1 MASATTACGGGPV
14 TRPASLYWLLG
25 AACLVAGAWL
35 VCPAGQCRVP
45 WLDLAGLGLAHQL
58 RNTTL
63 DGVMT
68 VITHFGSIW
77 LLLPLAGVGAV
88 WLWLRKRRMDSGFLL
103 LALLGATALA
113 QLAKLWVA
121 RPRPDLYA
129 MSFTPPLPMP
139 ADLSFPSAH
148 SMQVAAL
155 ATALFLLLT
164 RRRAEW
170 HNPLTA
176 VLAMLLAAL
185 AVSVGL
191 SRIYLQVHFPS
202 DVLAGLLAG
211 TFWVFGLHTLM
222 FPRSARC
229 GQNTA
234 SGNTPGDTA

>member
-1 MASATTACGGGPV
+1 M
-14 TRPASLYWLLG
+14 LG
-25 AACLVAGAWL
+25 AASLVAGAWL
-35 VCPAGQCRVP
+35 VCPAAQCFVP
-45 WLDLAGLGLAHQL
+45 GLDQAGLGLAHQL
-58 RNTTL
+58 RSTTL
-63 DGVMT
+63 DGLMAI
-68 VITHFGSIW
+68 ITSFGSIW
-77 LLLPLAGVGAV
+77 LLLPLASVGAA
-88 WLWLRKRRMDSGFLL
+88 WLWFRRLRMESGFML

-113 QLAKLWVA
+113 QLVKLWVA

-129 MSFTPPLPMP
+129 ISLPMP

-148 SMQVAAL
+148 SMQAAAL

-164 RRRAEW
+164 CRRAEW
-170 HNPLTA
+170 RNPLTA
-176 VLAMLLAAL
+176 ALAMLLATL

-222 FPRSARC
+222 FPQPARC

-234 SGNTPGDTA
+234 SGDTP

>member
-1 MASATTACGGGPV
+1 MFRYFRDTALGHVRLDCAPGYAVTRATT
-14 TRPASLYWLLG
+14 LYWLLG
-25 AACLVAGAWL
+25 AASLVAGAWL

-45 WLDLAGLGLAHQL
+45 GLDLAGLGLARQL

-63 DGVMT
+63 DGLMPIVT
-68 VITHFGSIW
+68 YFGSIW
-77 LLLPLAGVGAV
+77 LLLPLASAGAV
-88 WLWLRKRRMDSGFLL
+88 WLWFRRLRMESGFLL

-129 MSFTPPLPMP
+129 ILQPMP

-148 SMQVAAL
+148 SMQLAAM

-164 RRRAEW
+164 RQRVESRV
-170 HNPLTA
+170 PLAT
-176 VLAMLLAAL
+176 LLAAL
-185 AVSVGL
+185 VFLVGL

-211 TFWVFGLHTLM
+211 AFWVFGLHALM
-222 FPRSARC
+222 FTKAAKTS
-229 GQNTA
+229 QNLA
-234 SGNTPGDTA
+234 SGDMA

>member
-1 MASATTACGGGPV
+1 M
-14 TRPASLYWLLG
+14 TRPVIVYWLLG

-45 WLDLAGLGLAHQL
+45 GLDLAGLGLAHQL

-63 DGVMT
+63 DGLM
-68 VITHFGSIW
+68 VIVTHFGSIW
-77 LLLPLAGVGAV
+77 LLLPLAGAGAV
-88 WLWLRKRRMDSGFLL
+88 RLWFRKRRMDSGFLL
-103 LALLGATALA
+103 LALLGATALT
-113 QLAKLWVA
+113 QLTKVWVA

-129 MSFTPPLPMP
+129 MSFVPPLPMP

-148 SMQVAAL
+148 SMQAAAL

-170 HNPLTA
+170 HNPLTVA
-176 VLAMLLAAL
+176 LAMLLAAL

-211 TFWVFGLHTLM
+211 TFWVFGLHALM
-222 FPRSARC
+222 FRQSARC

-234 SGNTPGDTA
+234 SGSTAGDTP

>member
-1 MASATTACGGGPV
+1 MI
-14 TRPASLYWLLG
+14 RPAILYWMLG
-25 AACLVAGAWL
+25 AASLAAGAWL
-35 VCPAGQCRVP
+35 VCPAGQCFVP
-45 WLDLAGLGLAHQL
+45 GLDLAGLGLAHQL

-63 DGVMT
+63 DGLMT
-68 VITHFGSIW
+68 IITSFGSIW
-77 LLLPLAGVGAV
+77 LLLPLASFGAA
-88 WLWLRKRRMDSGFLL
+88 WLGFRGRRRESGFLL

-113 QLAKLWVA
+113 QLVKLWVA

-129 MSFTPPLPMP
+129 ISLPMP

-164 RRRAEW
+164 RQRAEW

-176 VLAMLLAAL
+176 TLAMLLAAL
-185 AVSVGL
+185 VVSVGL

-211 TFWVFGLHTLM
+211 TFWVFGLHALM
-222 FPRSARC
+222 FPQSARC

-234 SGNTPGDTA
+234 SGDAP

>member
-1 MASATTACGGGPV
+1 V
-14 TRPASLYWLLG
+14 TRPAILYWLLG

-45 WLDLAGLGLAHQL
+45 GLDLAGLGLAHQL

-63 DGVMT
+63 DGLMAIV
-68 VITHFGSIW
+68 THFGSIW
-77 LLLPLAGVGAV
+77 LLLPLAGAGAV
-88 WLWLRKRRMDSGFLL
+88 RLWLRKRRMDSSFLL

-113 QLAKLWVA
+113 QLTKLWVA

-129 MSFTPPLPMP
+129 ISLPIP

-211 TFWVFGLHTLM
+211 TFWVFGLHALM
-222 FPRSARC
+222 FPQPARC

-234 SGNTPGDTA
+234 TGDTP

>member
-1 MASATTACGGGPV
+1 M
-14 TRPASLYWLLG
+14 TRPAILYWLLG

-45 WLDLAGLGLAHQL
+45 GLDLAGLGLAHQL

-63 DGVMT
+63 DSLMAIV
-68 VITHFGSIW
+68 THFGSIW
-77 LLLPLAGVGAV
+77 LLLPLAGAGAV
-88 WLWLRKRRMDSGFLL
+88 RLWFRKRRMDSGFLL

-113 QLAKLWVA
+113 QLTKLWVA

-129 MSFTPPLPMP
+129 ISLPMP

-170 HNPLTA
+170 RVP
-176 VLAMLLAAL
+176 LAMLLAAL

-211 TFWVFGLHTLM
+211 TFWVFGLHALM
-222 FPRSARC
+222 FPQSARC
-229 GQNTA
+229 RQNTA
-234 SGNTPGDTA
+234 SGNTAGDMA

>member
-1 MASATTACGGGPV
+1 M
-14 TRPASLYWLLG
+14 LG
-25 AACLVAGAWL
+25 AASLVAGAWL
-35 VCPAGQCRVP
+35 VCPAAQCFVP
-45 WLDLAGLGLAHQL
+45 GLDQAGLGLAHQL
-58 RNTTL
+58 RSTTL
-63 DGVMT
+63 DGLMAI
-68 VITHFGSIW
+68 ITSFGSIW
-77 LLLPLAGVGAV
+77 LLLPLASVGAA
-88 WLWLRKRRMDSGFLL
+88 WLWFRRLRMESGFML

-113 QLAKLWVA
+113 QLVKLWVA

-129 MSFTPPLPMP
+129 ISLPMP

-148 SMQVAAL
+148 SMQAAAL

-176 VLAMLLAAL
+176 ALAMLLATL
-185 AVSVGL
+185 AVLVGL

-222 FPRSARC
+222 FPQPARC

-234 SGNTPGDTA
+234 SGDTP

>member
-1 MASATTACGGGPV
+1 M
-14 TRPASLYWLLG
+14 TRPAILYWLLG
-25 AACLVAGAWL
+25 AVSLVAGAWL

-45 WLDLAGLGLAHQL
+45 GLDLAGLGLAHQL

-63 DGVMT
+63 DGLMAIV
-68 VITHFGSIW
+68 THFGSIW
-77 LLLPLAGVGAV
+77 LLLPLAGAAAV
-88 WLWLRKRRMDSGFLL
+88 RLWFRKQRMDSGFLL

-113 QLAKLWVA
+113 HLAKLWVA

-129 MSFTPPLPMP
+129 MSFVPPLPMP

-148 SMQVAAL
+148 SMQAAAL

-170 HNPLTA
+170 RNPLTA
-176 VLAMLLAAL
+176 ALAMLLTAL
-185 AVSVGL
+185 VVSVGL

-211 TFWVFGLHTLM
+211 TFWVLGLHALM
-222 FPRSARC
+222 FPQPARC

-234 SGNTPGDTA
+234 SGNTAGDTP